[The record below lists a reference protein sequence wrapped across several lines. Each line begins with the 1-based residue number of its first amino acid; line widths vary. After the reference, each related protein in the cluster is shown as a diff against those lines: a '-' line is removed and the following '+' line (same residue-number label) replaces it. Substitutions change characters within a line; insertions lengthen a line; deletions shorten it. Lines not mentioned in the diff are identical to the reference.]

1 VADATL
7 AEAETVEVVV
17 QVNGKVRSRLQV
29 PRGTA
34 EDRLRE
40 MTLADAR
47 VQSWTAGKTVRKVV
61 VVPDKLVSVVV
72 SP

>member
-7 AEAETVEVVV
+7 AQAETVEVVV
-17 QVNGKVRSRLQV
+17 QVNGKVRGRLQV
-29 PRGTA
+29 PRGTL

-40 MTLADAR
+40 MALADAR
-47 VQSWTAGKTVRKVV
+47 VQSWTANKTLRKVV
-61 VVPDKLVSVVV
+61 VVPDKLVSLVV